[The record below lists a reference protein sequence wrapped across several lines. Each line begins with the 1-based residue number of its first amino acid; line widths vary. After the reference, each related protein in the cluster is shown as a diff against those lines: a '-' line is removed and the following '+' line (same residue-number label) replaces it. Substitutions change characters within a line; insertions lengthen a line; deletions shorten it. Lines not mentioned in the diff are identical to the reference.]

1 MTFAS
6 HSGAPIVK
14 ERKTKVGEGREGW
27 KVTSLRQD
35 YNSDSSAITSAGE
48 IFHNGKGWRHPP
60 PSGWFWEGLEGRSPP
75 PRTFDSPLL
84 LSLQGLGWAS
94 TPVCLPLLPQPYGHA
109 LLWTFLTR
117 FGVITKHSI
126 RIISLNIFK
135 FWANSFF
142 MFSVCISL
150 CFR

>member
-75 PRTFDSPLL
+75 PEPSIPPSCSPFRAWAGLL
-84 LSLQGLGWAS
+84 HLFVYPSSHNPMVMLYYGHSLRVLGLSLN
-94 TPVCLPLLPQPYGHA
+94 
-109 LLWTFLTR
+109 
-117 FGVITKHSI
+117 I